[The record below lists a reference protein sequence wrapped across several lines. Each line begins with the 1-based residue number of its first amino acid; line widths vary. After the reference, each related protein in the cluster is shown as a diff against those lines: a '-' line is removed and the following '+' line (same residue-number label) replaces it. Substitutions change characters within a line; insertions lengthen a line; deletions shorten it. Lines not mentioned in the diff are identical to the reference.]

1 MEDQRLTHLTN
12 WLNNQQLSIEKIA
25 PLAGDAS
32 FRRYFRVT
40 TTDNSYIA
48 MDAPPHK
55 ENCRPFVAI
64 AEDLNEL
71 GVHTPQIQ
79 CMDLDQGF
87 LLLSDF
93 GDQILNNVLTADNV
107 NHWYQRCFD
116 ELLLIQHHNQLP
128 HHALTPYNNGLYS
141 YYEESSWFVTWYLLQ
156 YRQFK
161 LNHQQLAELERAI
174 HLICSNMLEQP
185 QVVVHRDYHS
195 RNIMVTGKADI
206 GVLDFQDAVIGPIT
220 YDLISLLRDCY
231 IDWPLEQVHQ
241 WVHQYHHRLITEGLL
256 TDCSPE
262 QFLRWFDWTGL
273 QRHLKCIGLFVR
285 LNLRDNKP
293 SYLQYIP
300 RLINYIKQ
308 QCQPYPE
315 LWILNELV
323 DVSDYATDVIFP

>member
-1 MEDQRLTHLTN
+1 MEDQRLTHLTG
-12 WLNNQQLSIEKIA
+12 WLNNQQYDVQKIA

-40 TTDNSYIA
+40 TADESFIA
-48 MDAPPHK
+48 MDAPPQK

-64 AEDLNEL
+64 AQDLSEL
-71 GVHTPQIQ
+71 GVQTPQIQ
-79 CMDLDQGF
+79 CMDLERGF

-93 GDQILNNVLTADNV
+93 GDQILNNVLSEENV

-116 ELLLIQHHNQLP
+116 ELLLIQKHNQLP
-128 HHALTPYNNGLYS
+128 NHTLKSYNNGLYS
-141 YYEESSWFVTWYLLQ
+141 YYEESSWFITWYLLQ
-156 YRQFK
+156 YRQVE
-161 LNHQQLAELERAI
+161 LSHQQLAQLERAI
-174 HLICSNMLEQP
+174 HLICSSMHEQP

-195 RNIMVTGKADI
+195 RNIMVTGDADI

-231 IDWPLEQVHQ
+231 IDWPLEQVHD
-241 WVHQYHHRLITEGLL
+241 WVAHYHQRLLTEGLL
-256 TDCSPE
+256 ADCSFE
-262 QFLRWFDWTGL
+262 QFLKWFDWTGL

-293 SYLQYIP
+293 GYLQYIP

-315 LWILNELV
+315 LHILEELIEGV
-323 DVSDYATDVIFP
+323 RHPIKTPL